1 MQTLLTYAGPA
12 DERSLTDRSGG
23 LPLVP
28 PDVGWPE
35 CATCG
40 GPMQFVA
47 QLLLDD
53 ELLLAI
59 WMCPSNPGLCNEW
72 DPWAG
77 GNRALLFGRDGLRP
91 AEAPEGGPTL
101 LAEVSGMDRTP
112 VDAPDYFEACTA
124 WADAEP
130 GRRVRDALGKVGGE
144 PAWLQGEE
152 TPDCPGCSAPME
164 FAAQLEEGHD
174 HKTAVNFGG
183 GGCAYAF
190 VCRECRRAAFLWQS

>member
-12 DERSLTDRSGG
+12 DERSLADRTGG

-28 PDVGWPE
+28 SGVDWPE
-35 CATCG
+35 CATCN

-47 QLLLDD
+47 HLLVGD
-53 ELLLAI
+53 ELLLAV
-59 WMCPSNPGLCNEW
+59 WMCQSDPGACEEW

-77 GNRALLFGRDGLRP
+77 GNRALLYGRDGLRP
-91 AEAPEGGPTL
+91 AEVPEGGPTL

-112 VDAPDYFEACTA
+112 VDAPTYSDASRQ
-124 WADAEP
+124 WADAP
-130 GRRVRDALGKVGGE
+130 GRGLRDALGKVGGE
-144 PAWLQGEE
+144 PSWLQGDE

-164 FAAQLEEGHD
+164 FAAQWEEGHD

-183 GGCAYAF
+183 GGCGYGF
-190 VCRECRRAAFLWQS
+190 VCRACLRAVFLWQT